1 MKKKVAID
9 VPEDML
15 GYLKTMLQ
23 SVRRDQLAT
32 VRAISRDEEW
42 SQSVRDKMLA
52 SRLDFI
58 KEIDNLIH
66 QLTEKESQG

>member
-1 MKKKVAID
+1 MKKEVAID

-42 SQSVRDKMLA
+42 SESVRDKMLA

>member
-23 SVRRDQLAT
+23 SVRRDQLVT

-42 SQSVRDKMLA
+42 DESVKDKMLA

>member
-23 SVRRDQLAT
+23 SVRRDQLVT

-42 SQSVRDKMLA
+42 GESVKDKMLVF
-52 SRLDFI
+52 L
-58 KEIDNLIH
+58 EIDRL
-66 QLTEKESQG
+66 

>member
-52 SRLDFI
+52 SRLDSI

>member
-42 SQSVRDKMLA
+42 SESVRDKMLA

>member
-58 KEIDNLIH
+58 KEIDNLIQ

>member
-58 KEIDNLIH
+58 KEIDELIH
-66 QLTEKESQG
+66 QLTEKEPQG

>member
-58 KEIDNLIH
+58 KEIDELI
-66 QLTEKESQG
+66 QQITEKESQG

>member
-66 QLTEKESQG
+66 QLTEKEPQG

>member
-23 SVRRDQLAT
+23 SVRRDQLVT

-42 SQSVRDKMLA
+42 GESVKDKMLA

-58 KEIDNLIH
+58 KEIDELIH
-66 QLTEKESQG
+66 QLTEKEPQG

>member
-1 MKKKVAID
+1 MKKKVSID

>member
-23 SVRRDQLAT
+23 SVRRDQLVT

-42 SQSVRDKMLA
+42 DESVKDKMLA

-66 QLTEKESQG
+66 QLTEKEPQG

>member
-1 MKKKVAID
+1 M
-9 VPEDML
+9 PEDML